1 MFKKYKEGI
10 MVENDKS
17 KREALIDQ
25 CISQNDTE
33 GACKL
38 IFDLIVDYA
47 REKNFEKAEALH
59 EKLYETDPMALTEIV
74 RSGEVIE
81 EEKSESVD
89 REHLEIWSKLYD
101 LLSTTEKNALYYSMK
116 SKKFQSGEP
125 IMEQGKLNSRLYFI
139 NKGEVKALFN
149 QGGKENL
156 IKVLGVGDIIGQKP
170 FFSATVC
177 TDSIL
182 PLTSVKATYLE
193 SDVLKNWKKDM
204 PALESKLYNYCRKN
218 DLVKKELE
226 SKSFERRSDKRVT
239 LSGSVMFQLL
249 DKAGKP
255 MEKGYKGDLSDLS
268 AGGIS
273 FNIKSSKKET
283 IRLLLGRRL
292 KIRFD
297 LPMKHNT
304 YHRVEQLMTV
314 IAAQPQ
320 VFDDYSIHLKFD
332 TKWAQRMIEE
342 VDPSRVAVKPDQE

>member
-1 MFKKYKEGI
+1 MG
-10 MVENDKS
+10 ENDKS
-17 KREALIDQ
+17 KQEAMVDQ

-38 IFDLIVDYA
+38 LFDLIVEYA

-74 RSGEVIE
+74 RSGEIIE

-89 REHLEIWSKLYD
+89 QEHLEIWSNLYNS
-101 LLSTTEKNALYYSMK
+101 LSTAEGNALYYSMK
-116 SKKFQSGEP
+116 SKKFQAGEP
-125 IMEQGKLNSRLYFI
+125 IMEQGKLNNRLFFI
-139 NKGEVKALFN
+139 NKGDAKALYN

-156 IKVLGVGDIIGQKP
+156 IKLLKVGDIIGQEP

-177 TDSIL
+177 TVSIV
-182 PLTSVKATYLE
+182 PLSSVKAMYLE
-193 SDVLKNWKKDM
+193 IDVLKKWKKDL
-204 PALESKLYNYCRKN
+204 PALESKLYDYCIKN
-218 DLVKKELE
+218 DIVKKELE
-226 SKSFERRSDKRVT
+226 GKNIERRSDKRVN
-239 LSGSVMFQLL
+239 LSGAVVFQLL

-255 MEKGYKGDLSDLS
+255 MGKGYKGELSDLS

-273 FNIKSSKKET
+273 FIIKSSKKET
-283 IRLLLGRRL
+283 VRMLLGRRL
-292 KIRFD
+292 KISFK

-304 YHRVEQLMTV
+304 YHNIEQLMTV

-332 TKWAQRMIEE
+332 TKWAQGMIED
-342 VDPSRVAVKPDQE
+342 VDPSRRTVRLDNQDQE

>member
-1 MFKKYKEGI
+1 MG
-10 MVENDKS
+10 ENDKS

-25 CISQNDTE
+25 CINQNDTE

-38 IFDLIVDYA
+38 LFDLIVEYA
-47 REKNFEKAEALH
+47 KEKNFEKAEALH
-59 EKLYETDPMALTEIV
+59 EKLYGTDPMALTEIV
-74 RSGEVIE
+74 RSGEIIE

-101 LLSTTEKNALYYSMK
+101 SLSTAEGNALYYSMK
-116 SKKFQSGEP
+116 SKMFQSGEP

-156 IKVLGVGDIIGQKP
+156 IKLLGSGDIIGQEP

-177 TDSIL
+177 TVSMV
-182 PLTSVKATYLE
+182 PLNSVKATYLE
-193 SDVLKNWKKDM
+193 TDVLKKWKNEV
-204 PALESKLYNYCRKN
+204 PALESKLYDYCIKN

-226 SKSFERRSDKRVT
+226 GKSIERRSDKRVN
-239 LSGSVMFQLL
+239 LSGAVMFQLL

-255 MEKGYKGDLSDLS
+255 MGKGYKGELSDLS

-273 FNIKSSKKET
+273 FIIKSSKKET
-283 IRLLLGRRL
+283 VRMLLGRRL
-292 KIRFD
+292 RISFK
-297 LPMKHNT
+297 LPMKYNT
-304 YHRVEQLMTV
+304 YHNVEQLMTV

-332 TKWAQRMIEE
+332 TKWAQRVIED
-342 VDPSRVAVKPDQE
+342 VDPSRMAVKPDQE

>member
-1 MFKKYKEGI
+1 MG
-10 MVENDKS
+10 ENDKT
-17 KREALIDQ
+17 KQEEMVDQ

-38 IFDLIVDYA
+38 LFDLIVDYA
-47 REKNFEKAEALH
+47 KQKNFEKAEALH

-74 RSGEVIE
+74 RSSEIIE

-89 REHLEIWSKLYD
+89 REHLEIWSNLYGS
-101 LLSTTEKNALYYSMK
+101 LSTAEGNALYYSMK
-116 SKKFQSGEP
+116 SKRFQAGEP

-156 IKVLGVGDIIGQKP
+156 LKLLKVGDIIGQEP

-177 TDSIL
+177 TVSMI
-182 PLTSVKATYLE
+182 PLSSVKATYLE
-193 SDVLKNWKKDM
+193 IDVLKKWKNDV
-204 PALESKLYNYCRKN
+204 PALESKLYDYSIKN

-226 SKSFERRSDKRVT
+226 GKSIERRSDNRVN
-239 LSGSVMFQLL
+239 LSGTVMFQLL
-249 DKAGKP
+249 DKTGKP
-255 MEKGYKGDLSDLS
+255 MGKGYKGELSDLS

-273 FNIKSSKKET
+273 FIIKSSKKET
-283 IRLLLGRRL
+283 VRMLLGRRL
-292 KIRFD
+292 KISFK
-297 LPMKHNT
+297 LPMRHNA
-304 YHRVEQLMTV
+304 YHNIEQLMTV

-332 TKWAQRMIEE
+332 TKWAQGMIED
-342 VDPSRVAVKPDQE
+342 VDPSRMAVRLDQE